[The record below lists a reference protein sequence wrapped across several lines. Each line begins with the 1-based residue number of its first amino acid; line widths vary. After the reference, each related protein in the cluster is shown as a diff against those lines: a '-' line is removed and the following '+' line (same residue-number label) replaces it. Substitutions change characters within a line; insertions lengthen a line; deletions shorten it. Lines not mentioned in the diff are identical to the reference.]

1 MRHSLAGDKLFYYS
15 SLGRLRVL
23 VNMNQSPQKK
33 SHMAEIQCGDR
44 VTERPFCCPQH
55 GKSGG
60 NLSGLGV
67 RTNAW
72 SPLDTHGPLHFS
84 EATSQGS
91 VSSRHAATSR
101 VDPSK
106 GQLVAP

>member
-1 MRHSLAGDKLFYYS
+1 
-15 SLGRLRVL
+15 
-23 VNMNQSPQKK
+23 MNQSPQKK

-44 VTERPFCCPQH
+44 VTERPFCCPSVASLVA
-55 GKSGG
+55 KPL
-60 NLSGLGV
+60 LSCLV